1 MLISPSFEAHSD
13 HLVRGSSLTLPS
25 LPTIHDSIY
34 PDLTSSSFTA
44 ISETATSLM
53 WSSMKARH
61 RLTFFDLPLEVRN
74 QVYHEALG
82 PSTSI
87 HIRQVHGGNRIHFLF
102 LKCSTSV
109 RVNGTC
115 KECAYTNLSDLKP
128 THNVYDMTL
137 LLVSPQVRAEGST
150 IIFSKNHFVFF
161 LDAFLEH
168 FIISS
173 PQDAKLIQSVS
184 MTAIMDDAGGRRHWC
199 VAANRRL
206 CRGLPALKRLEIH
219 LKLHSSTP
227 TSMPIFEEGILNFF
241 RPFSRLHLSQAMV
254 VVNTLYQDKR
264 LTEAK
269 LQDLCAKARSILL
282 LDPTLPEQESQV
294 QSPEVLAKTASLKQ
308 EPEPQEEVSTLR
320 HQIAMSY

>member
-1 MLISPSFEAHSD
+1 MSLVCHAPAPSTDEKS
-13 HLVRGSSLTLPS
+13 V
-25 LPTIHDSIY
+25 
-34 PDLTSSSFTA
+34 DLTSSSFTA

-53 WSSMKARH
+53 RSSMKAQH

-87 HIRQVHGGNRIHFLF
+87 HIRQVYGGNRNHFLF
-102 LKCSTSV
+102 LKYSTSV
-109 RVNGTC
+109 AVNGTC
-115 KECAYTNLSDLKP
+115 KECAYTNQSDLKP
-128 THNVYDMTL
+128 SHDVYDMTL
-137 LLVSPQVRAEGST
+137 LLVSPQVRAEAST

-161 LDAFLEH
+161 LDAFLQD
-168 FIISS
+168 FIVSS

-199 VAANRRL
+199 VAANKRL
-206 CRGLPALKRLEIH
+206 CRGTPALKRLDIH
-219 LKLHSSTP
+219 LKLLSSTP

-241 RPFSRLHLSQAMV
+241 RPFSHLHLSQAMV
-254 VVNTLYQDKR
+254 VVNTQYREKR

-269 LQDLCAKARSILL
+269 PQGLCAKARNILL
-282 LDPTLPEQESQV
+282 LDPTFLEQESRV
-294 QSPEVLAKTASLKQ
+294 QSPEVLVKTASLQQGPK
-308 EPEPQEEVSTLR
+308 PQEAVSTLQ